1 MTHPAEIKAKSWND
15 ILRETRIG
23 VMLHY
28 DASATD
34 KSSVEWLASAAIK
47 VSYNW
52 IVLDSG
58 NIIPIAPETAR
69 AWHAGVCRSPDPRLV
84 YRDANSAFYGVS
96 IAATTG
102 DIATVEAK
110 RSVAALCRTYFFQHG
125 WPLSEVWRIV
135 SHRIH
140 AWPWPTATK
149 DGRKNDPEGPDLA
162 HPVLNTNEIRGMVAA
177 MYETA
182 GAV

>member
-1 MTHPAEIKAKSWND
+1 MTHPDRIQGANWS
-15 ILRETRIG
+15 LRIREPRIG

-34 KSSVEWLASAAIK
+34 AGAIAWLAGPDIK

-52 IVLDSG
+52 LVTDEG

-69 AWHAGVCRSPDPRLV
+69 AWHAGVCRSSDPRLP

-102 DIATVEAK
+102 DVATVEAK
-110 RSVAALCRTYFFQHG
+110 RSVAALCRTLFGRHG
-125 WPLSEVWRIV
+125 WPVDEVWRIV
-135 SHRIH
+135 SHRTQ
-140 AWPWPTATK
+140 AWPR
-149 DGRKNDPEGPDLA
+149 GRKNDPEGPDLA
-162 HPVLNTNEIRGMVAA
+162 HPVLNANEIRGMVAA
-177 MYETA
+177 MVPA
-182 GAV
+182 A